1 MCTSE
6 PQSLNFFKSIYANK
20 YGEMRS
26 RDANSNDLD
35 YTLELEAVEKVK
47 ESVAN
52 LEIECFNN
60 E

>member
-1 MCTSE
+1 
-6 PQSLNFFKSIYANK
+6 
-20 YGEMRS
+20 MRS